1 VSSTGLRAIALNGV
15 GSSQELLASVASVLE
30 ADKPTV
36 VLTRAAPLFAGASGG
51 LAAVFRLH
59 ADGTVA
65 DEFWHPANET
75 FRQELRGRF
84 VDALKRTRE
93 TGGAVPGETA
103 PGAERHLVWCR
114 AWPGGSAPAV
124 LAVCIAAPLSGV
136 LANPSDT
143 AALGELLRLVGGRF
157 ACVQDLAR
165 VRAEREQQERYFKTL
180 DQQLRMLDRE
190 RQKFV
195 AVVNQGDTYTVV
207 VDASYTVHW
216 TNTATADRLS
226 GAGGPPSW
234 IGKPLR
240 EVWRRIGL
248 SGPDPGSERCPIARA
263 FRENEVVHQEFQVTV
278 AGEGRTL
285 YLTALPVKGP
295 DGRPDEVLV
304 LIQDLSNLDTLRRSE
319 ARYRLLFERSSD
331 AMLMVEPE
339 AWKVV
344 LANPEACRLIGLAEL
359 VGLPV
364 QRLHD
369 ERDWPAA
376 WQEYT
381 RAFARERP
389 PTSERVLRSA
399 SGGELVVNMSAAR
412 FDLDGAPVV
421 LVEFQ
426 DVTEKRRLEA
436 ELRHSQKMEAIGRL
450 AGGVAHDF
458 NNLLAVIQGQSEL
471 IISRLDS
478 EDRLRTTVESV
489 RKAAVRGSLLTRQLL
504 AFSRKD
510 VHKTEVLDVRDV
522 VAGIEAMLKSLVGA
536 EIALEISLD
545 ERACRVEGD
554 RGQIEQVVMNLAVNS
569 RDAMPDGGHL
579 WIKVARADV
588 EGPSGEAGLP
598 NTAARRVLLEV
609 RDDGCGMDETT
620 RNRLF
625 EPYFTTKGQGRGTGL
640 GLSSSYGI
648 VNECG
653 GTIDVVSARGAG
665 TTFTI
670 HFPRVYAKSS
680 SGVQEVA
687 LRSDFPHGTET
698 ILVVEDE
705 VDVREM
711 AVEVLESL
719 GYRVLQA
726 GSGPAALE
734 ILAKSEP
741 PIDLL
746 LSDVIMPG
754 MSGGDLVGRA
764 QLVRPGLRVIYMSGY
779 TAEDSTVKYG
789 VAHSEASFLQKPF
802 SLEALS
808 RKVRDALDAAE
819 AAG

>member
-1 VSSTGLRAIALNGV
+1 LSGA
-15 GSSQELLASVASVLE
+15 GSARELLGSVATVLE
-30 ADKPTV
+30 ADKPVT
-36 VLTRAAPLFAGASGG
+36 VLTRATMLFAGASGG

-65 DEFWHPANET
+65 EEFWHPANET
-75 FRQELRGRF
+75 FRQELRPRF
-84 VDALKRTRE
+84 VSALNRARE
-93 TGGAVPGETA
+93 RGETVVEETA
-103 PGAERHLVWCR
+103 PGDDRHVLWCR
-114 AWPGGSAPAV
+114 AWSAGSSPAI
-124 LAVCIAAPLSGV
+124 LAVCVAAPRTGP
-136 LANPSDT
+136 LAKPEEA

-157 ACVQDLAR
+157 LGVQDLAR

-195 AVVNQGDTYTVV
+195 AVVNQSDTYTVV
-207 VDASYTVHW
+207 VDSEYAVRW

-226 GAGGPPSW
+226 GESGPPSW
-234 IGKPLR
+234 IGQPLR

-248 SGPDPGSERCPIARA
+248 SGPDPGSRHCPIARA
-263 FRENEVVHQEFQVTV
+263 FRDNAIVHQEFQVTV
-278 AGEGRTL
+278 GGEARTL
-285 YLTALPVKGP
+285 YLTSLPVKGP

-331 AMLMVEPE
+331 AMIMVEPD
-339 AWKVV
+339 AWKIV
-344 LANPEACRLIGLAEL
+344 LANPEACRLIGRSEL
-359 VGLPV
+359 IGLPV

-381 RAFARERP
+381 CAFGRERP

-399 SGGELVVNMSAAR
+399 SGAELLVNMSAAR
-412 FDLDGAPVV
+412 FDLDGSPVV

-471 IISRLDS
+471 LISRLDLD
-478 EDRLRTTVESV
+478 DRLRGTVESV

-510 VHKTEVLDVRDV
+510 MQKTEVMDVRDV

-536 EIALEISLD
+536 DVELAISLD
-545 ERACRVEGD
+545 GRPCRVAGD
-554 RGQIEQVVMNLAVNS
+554 RGQIEQVVMNLAVNA

-579 WIKVARADV
+579 WIRVARADV
-588 EGPSGEAGLP
+588 EPPSGERDGGNVAS
-598 NTAARRVLLEV
+598 RRVLLEV
-609 RDDGCGMDETT
+609 RDDGCGMDDTT
-620 RNRLF
+620 QSRLF

-648 VNECG
+648 VKECG
-653 GTIDVVSARGAG
+653 GTIEVDSERGAG
-665 TTFTI
+665 TTFYI

-680 SGVQEVA
+680 SGIQEVA
-687 LRSDFPHGTET
+687 LRTDFPRGSET

-705 VDVREM
+705 SDVRDM
-711 AVEVLESL
+711 AVEVLESM
-719 GYRVLQA
+719 GYHVLQA
-726 GSGPAALE
+726 GSGKEALE
-734 ILAKSEP
+734 ILTKPEP
-741 PIDLL
+741 AIDLL

-754 MSGGDLVGRA
+754 MSGGELVKRA
-764 QLVRPGLRVIYMSGY
+764 RIARPGLRVIYMSGY

-789 VAHSEASFLQKPF
+789 VAHSEASYLQKPF

-808 RKVRDALDAAE
+808 RKVRDALDSAPAAS
-819 AAG
+819 